1 MDCLLHGKACNL
13 FIDYENTEVSE
24 PNNWTGICSV
34 GPYRGLT
41 FFPLKITGPIN
52 YSLIFSIP
60 GGNGKE
66 TAKD

>member
-1 MDCLLHGKACNL
+1 MDCLQHGRACNL
-13 FIDYENTEVSE
+13 FIGYENTEVSE
-24 PNNWTGICSV
+24 TNNWTGICSV

-52 YSLIFSIP
+52 YSLIFSTS